1 MSRTVRAQST
11 VKFLWTGEIRNAIGL
26 GVRAVSTTPYADDY
40 GKIDGYVCRVWI
52 NSDTSTNI
60 AIWERTS
67 GTNYEIDLTEDSWY
81 TLEFTAVG
89 TDFTCTLYDE
99 DGTTVGSQTISD
111 DTYTSGYNGLLP
123 YTLHAETTAW
133 YVSEYTITVL

>member
-26 GVRAVSTTPYADDY
+26 GARAVSTTPYADDY

-52 NSDTSTNI
+52 NSDTYTNI

-99 DGTTVGSQTISD
+99 DGTTVGSATTSD
-111 DTYTSGYNGLLP
+111 DTYTSGYNGLVP
-123 YTLHAETTAW
+123 FADYVETTGW